1 MKWEENAQEKISF
14 TVRNASMLPVSSLV
28 VMWRQRGDL
37 WQWWCWWWWWD
48 SGVVC
53 FGTRMFCVLL
63 FCSVMFDTC
72 SFTFLTLFCW
82 LDKKLQILQ
91 VQQFFTT
98 TLLFFSVF
106 LRDTFLRFFLV
117 WVLQENF
124 SILRFFTTQIIT
136 RKTIENNT

>member
-1 MKWEENAQEKISF
+1 MKWEENAQEKNSF
-14 TVRNASMLPVSSLV
+14 TVRNTSMLPVSWLV

-53 FGTRMFCVLL
+53 FGTRMFYVLL

-72 SFTFLTLFCW
+72 SFTFLTLFFAGW
-82 LDKKLQILQ
+82 TKNYKFYKYNNFLQPHSCSF
-91 VQQFFTT
+91 QF
-98 TLLFFSVF
+98 F

-124 SILRFFTTQIIT
+124 SILRFLQH
-136 RKTIENNT
+136 RLSQEKL